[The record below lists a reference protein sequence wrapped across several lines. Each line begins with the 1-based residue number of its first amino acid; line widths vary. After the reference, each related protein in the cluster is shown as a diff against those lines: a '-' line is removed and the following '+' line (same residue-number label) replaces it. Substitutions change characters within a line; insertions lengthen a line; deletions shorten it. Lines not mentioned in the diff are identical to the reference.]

1 MPQGVEIDGDDHI
14 AADLDLVGRVTAL
27 EATSVV
33 AGYGELEI
41 LHGVS
46 LRVDEGELVAIIG
59 PNGSGKSTLLKT
71 IFGLV
76 PLHSGTVRAAGT
88 DISGLA
94 AETIASRGVSY
105 VPQNDNVFPSMSIHE
120 NLLIG
125 GYLTRGSLADRLAR
139 VYALFPDLAGR
150 QKARARDLSGGQRQM
165 LAMARALML
174 DPKVLLLDEPSAGL
188 SPKLVDVLA
197 RKIMEINASG
207 TAILLVEQST
217 QMALTL
223 SSRAYVLATG
233 KNVLEG
239 QSKDILENKEIG
251 TLYLGR

>member
-1 MPQGVEIDGDDHI
+1 
-14 AADLDLVGRVTAL
+14 
-27 EATSVV
+27 
-33 AGYGELEI
+33 
-41 LHGVS
+41 
-46 LRVDEGELVAIIG
+46 
-59 PNGSGKSTLLKT
+59 
-71 IFGLV
+71 
-76 PLHSGTVRAAGT
+76 
-88 DISGLA
+88 
-94 AETIASRGVSY
+94 
-105 VPQNDNVFPSMSIHE
+105 MSIHE

-125 GYLTRGSLADRLAR
+125 GYLTRNALDERLAR
-139 VYALFPDLAGR
+139 MYALFPDLASR
-150 QKARARDLSGGQRQM
+150 QKARARELSGGQRQM

-197 RKIMEINASG
+197 AKIVEINAAG

-233 KNVLEG
+233 MNVLEG
-239 QSKDILENKEIG
+239 QSRDILENKEIG